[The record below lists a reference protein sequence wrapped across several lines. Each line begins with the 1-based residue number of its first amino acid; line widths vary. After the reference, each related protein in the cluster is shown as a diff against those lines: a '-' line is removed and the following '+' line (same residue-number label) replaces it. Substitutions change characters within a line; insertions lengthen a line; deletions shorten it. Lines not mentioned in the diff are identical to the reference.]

1 MTTATE
7 RPVPL
12 WAHVVAGGCGGTMSA
27 IVTCPLEVVKTR
39 LQASGG
45 RSLRASVGSS
55 FFATGSLLRAIARQE
70 GVRGLYSGFVPT
82 LMGVGPTRALHFGA
96 YNAAKRAVEP
106 VLGADTPMTHMTSA
120 ACAGMAS
127 YTLGNPVWVV
137 KTRLQIQSAE
147 AVSSL
152 PPSPSLPSSSLSPLS
167 TQTQTQ
173 TRYKGTIDAFRRIYA
188 EEGIRGYFRGVSAS
202 YLGISEG
209 VIQFALYEKFKSLV
223 GPRADADGQFGTA
236 LYVLQMGAASGSAKT
251 IASTLT
257 YPHEV
262 LRTRLRE
269 QRVPLK
275 IDAGSVVKY
284 RGLVST
290 ARVILAE
297 EGTRAFYQG
306 LGAHLLRVAPNSI
319 VLFLTYE
326 FVVDLLSESR
336 V

>member
-1 MTTATE
+1 
-7 RPVPL
+7 
-12 WAHVVAGGCGGTMSA
+12 MSA

-147 AVSSL
+147 AVSG
-152 PPSPSLPSSSLSPLS
+152 PASSSS
-167 TQTQTQ
+167 
-173 TRYKGTIDAFRRIYA
+173 RYKGTLDAFRRIYA

-209 VIQFALYEKFKSLV
+209 VIQFALYEKFKALV
-223 GPRADADGQFGTA
+223 GPRADTDGQLGTA
-236 LYVLQMGAASGSAKT
+236 LYVVQMGAASGSAKT

-275 IDAGSVVKY
+275 ADAASVVKY
-284 RGLVST
+284 RGLFST
-290 ARVILAE
+290 AKVILAE
-297 EGTRAFYQG
+297 EGARAFYQG

-326 FVVDLLSESR
+326 FVVDRLSS
-336 V
+336 